1 MDQCLADLRA
11 AVNQDGPIRPKIRI
25 VLADD
30 NPGLR
35 AEVQRNLGSEFEV
48 VATVANGRELLE
60 AFDRLRPDVVVTD
73 ISMPLVDGFE
83 AAAELCLR
91 GKPPVVF
98 FTVHEDGAFFE
109 EAKALGA
116 LGYVLK
122 RSPPSVLARAI
133 RSAYEGHFFLS
144 PELRTEHCDRD
155 E

>member
-1 MDQCLADLRA
+1 MDQCTVDFSAGAKQTGLS
-11 AVNQDGPIRPKIRI
+11 RPKIRV

-30 NPGLR
+30 NPGLL

-48 VATVANGRELLE
+48 VATVANGLELLE
-60 AFDRLRPDVVVTD
+60 AFDRLKPDVVVTD
-73 ISMPLVDGFE
+73 ISMPFVDGFE
-83 AAAELCLR
+83 AAIELRLR

-98 FTVHEDGAFFE
+98 FTVHEDCAFFE

-122 RSPPSVLARAI
+122 RSPPSVLACAI

-144 PELRTEHCDRD
+144 PELRS
-155 E
+155 

>member
-1 MDQCLADLRA
+1 MEQCLTDLPA
-11 AVNQDGPIRPKIRI
+11 TVNQRATVRPRIRI

-35 AEVQRNLGSEFEV
+35 AEVQRNLDSEFEV

-60 AFDRLRPDVVVTD
+60 VFDRLKPDVVVTD

-83 AAAELCLR
+83 AAVELRLR

-98 FTVHEDGAFFE
+98 FTVHEDSAFFE

-144 PELRTEHCDRD
+144 PELKLRI
-155 E
+155 

>member
-1 MDQCLADLRA
+1 MDQCTVDFPARA
-11 AVNQDGPIRPKIRI
+11 KQTGPVRPKIRI

-35 AEVQRNLGSEFEV
+35 AEVHRNLVSEFEV

-60 AFDRLRPDVVVTD
+60 AFDRLKPDVVVTD

-83 AAAELCLR
+83 AAAELRLR

-122 RSPPSVLARAI
+122 RSPPSVLAHAI

-144 PELRTEHCDRD
+144 PEFRR
-155 E
+155 